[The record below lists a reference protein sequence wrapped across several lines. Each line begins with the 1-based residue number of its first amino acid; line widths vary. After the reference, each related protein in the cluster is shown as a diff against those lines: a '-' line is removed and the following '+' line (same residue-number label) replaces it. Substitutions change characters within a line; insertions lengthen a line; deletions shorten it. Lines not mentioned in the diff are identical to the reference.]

1 MKQNDQ
7 QLSIRANDLR
17 QAVISM
23 LATAGSGHTAGPLG
37 LAELFAVLYFDALRL
52 KPKDPTWEGRDRLI
66 LSAGHLVPLQYVAMA
81 QAGFFPT
88 AELKTLR
95 RLNSRLQG
103 HPSRVDLPGI
113 EAAAGPL
120 GQGLSVAVGMALA
133 GQLDQ
138 ADWRVYCVSS
148 DGEFNEGQ
156 AWEALMAAAKY
167 HLGNLTVFLD
177 RNQIQID
184 GTTEQIMPLEPLTEK
199 LQSFR
204 WHVMNINGHSIAA
217 IRNAIQVAQHIK
229 HRPTMIVL
237 HTTPGKGVD
246 FMEKKY
252 EWHGQ
257 PPTPAEAKIAL
268 AELRSL
274 RGKIE
279 RSDHD

>member
-156 AWEALMAAAKY
+156 AWEALMAAAAAKAFQASKG
-167 HLGNLTVFLD
+167 LTADGFVGNATKTAL
-177 RNQIQID
+177 NNC
-184 GTTEQIMPLEPLTEK
+184 GSTTG
-199 LQSFR
+199 S
-204 WHVMNINGHSIAA
+204 
-217 IRNAIQVAQHIK
+217 
-229 HRPTMIVL
+229 
-237 HTTPGKGVD
+237 TTSSVSGFSV
-246 FMEKKY
+246 
-252 EWHGQ
+252 
-257 PPTPAEAKIAL
+257 
-268 AELRSL
+268 
-274 RGKIE
+274 
-279 RSDHD
+279 